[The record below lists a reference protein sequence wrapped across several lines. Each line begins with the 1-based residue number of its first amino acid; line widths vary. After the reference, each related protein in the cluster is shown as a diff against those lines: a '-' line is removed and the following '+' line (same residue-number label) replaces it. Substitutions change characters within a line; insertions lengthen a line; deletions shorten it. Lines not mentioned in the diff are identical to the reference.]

1 MKESDSKIELGS
13 NIVEYDVNQMLEN
26 NIPLCGSTYL
36 NGSPTGLMQRIM
48 WRLLRT
54 LSTRKEK
61 MESGTS
67 GIPAALA
74 AGARADLTWMTSNRG
89 GGEKRVLKDL
99 HVYSLP
105 P

>member
-1 MKESDSKIELGS
+1 MLTEHISS
-13 NIVEYDVNQMLEN
+13 IVEYDVNQMLKYSEG
-26 NIPLCGSTYL
+26 ITYHSGSTYL